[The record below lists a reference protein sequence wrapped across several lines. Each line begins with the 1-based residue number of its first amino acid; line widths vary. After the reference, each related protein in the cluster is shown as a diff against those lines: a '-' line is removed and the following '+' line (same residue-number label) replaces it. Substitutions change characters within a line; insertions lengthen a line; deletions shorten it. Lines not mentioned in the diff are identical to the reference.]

1 VWTLGNGKINSTLP
15 DLRTAVPLRM
25 LVATSCGRAWKG
37 SAERLDPKCARV
49 RMPFRP
55 HRADLLETMRKERTP
70 TFLIS
75 LRKSYV
81 TRDATTTIIQHR
93 SSVANLDDDIQIG
106 SAVSPSG
113 GERGKWAV
121 VSRLGQWQRCDC
133 GRKFHVRYG
142 FVHWRACADRWPL
155 NCLHLCFASVS
166 LDLQS

>member
-1 VWTLGNGKINSTLP
+1 MEKLTQHCRTFERRSRFGCWWRLLVVTPDRAVLNGLIPN
-15 DLRTAVPLRM
+15 VPASGCHLDRIGQ
-25 LVATSCGRAWKG
+25 TSSK
-37 SAERLDPKCARV
+37 
-49 RMPFRP
+49 
-55 HRADLLETMRKERTP
+55 TMRKERTT
-70 TFLIS
+70 TFLFN

>member
-1 VWTLGNGKINSTLP
+1 MEKLTQHC
-15 DLRTAVPLRM
+15 RTFERRSRFGCWWRLLVVAPGRAVPSGLI
-25 LVATSCGRAWKG
+25 
-37 SAERLDPKCARV
+37 PKCARV

-70 TFLIS
+70 TFLFS

-155 NCLHLCFASVS
+155 DCLHLCFASVS